1 MLATEAL
8 GGTVTEAATHQ
19 LEQFLE
25 NPADWS
31 LEPGIDTML
40 ATIDDVSAEFETP
53 GDSDKKALDWLGYAL
68 LNHKAPVEKRR
79 EALSAGIHQII
90 NGAVSTSILFGLN
103 PQNLLETARK
113 EADKILDG
121 IGSIAEGYHAETD
134 STDMFTAWR
143 KVANPNKADR
153 GESVVAGLVGYELI
167 APYIN
172 RRLLEINFTDRSD
185 LTERTRLIIEDGM
198 LLARLFE
205 ATRHLVGVAE
215 DGHSTKTPK
224 EIAEGLFR
232 VGPIMAKIGQM
243 LTSADLAFPED
254 KADFINQIGEH
265 LQEGVAMPNSSELDI
280 LDTKI
285 PDVAII
291 GALSSASIGYVLD
304 ARMDNG
310 KEVVVKITR
319 PGTDEAITKNARALE
334 ILIEITDAL
343 VQDQVEDSEL
353 YKKLQRLS
361 RGLPFLLDVLV
372 EEINAEGDLLAES
385 ASQTDAVSRF
395 AGTSVKV
402 PEVFDSSSDFLVMEK
417 LSAERIDALPGS
429 RDRLTNMAAF
439 MVQSF
444 MDGKIHGDMHGGN
457 VKSNEDGEI
466 IVYDWGHVKV
476 DKEFILDALKYVL
489 AAKLKS
495 PRVMAKAYEAIQH
508 PGHTVLAADQI
519 ESVAEEAVE
528 ETKRSGENNI
538 NSVFLVAL
546 SMRHQSTIDTDYGT
560 FLRSIGN
567 MANLFKQ
574 EISKPEY
581 GGRMKQTFA
590 LSKSLVK
597 AIRIARSQKRKQRKL
612 SGPPLLAKQESS

>member
-8 GGTVTEAATHQ
+8 VGAVTEAATDQ
-19 LEQFLE
+19 IQEFFE
-25 NPADWS
+25 NPDDWS
-31 LEPGIDTML
+31 LPTGIDAML
-40 ATIDDVSAEFETP
+40 TTIGDASAGLETP
-53 GDSDKKALDWLGYAL
+53 DHPDEDALDWLAYAL
-68 LNHKAPVEKRR
+68 LNNTAPIEKRR
-79 EALSAGIHQII
+79 EALSIGIHQVIS
-90 NGAVSTSILFGLN
+90 GAVNTSRLIGIN
-103 PQNLLETARK
+103 PENLLETARK
-113 EADKILDG
+113 EADKILNG
-121 IGSIAEGYHAETD
+121 IGDVAADYPAQTNN
-134 STDMFTAWR
+134 TDMFTAWR

-153 GESVVAGLVGYELI
+153 EEAVVAGLVGYELI

-185 LTERTRLIIEDGM
+185 LTEKTRLIIEDGI

-205 ATRHLVGVAE
+205 ATRHLVGAAE
-215 DGHSTKTPK
+215 DGYSTKTPK
-224 EIAEGLFR
+224 EIAEGLFSI
-232 VGPIMAKIGQM
+232 GPLMAKIGQM

-265 LQEGVAMPNSSELDI
+265 LQEGVAMPTELES

-285 PDVAII
+285 PDGITI
-291 GALSSASIGYVLD
+291 TGALSSASIGYVLD
-304 ARMDNG
+304 ARMDDG

-319 PGTDEAITKNARALE
+319 PGTDEAIIKNARALE
-334 ILIEITDAL
+334 ILVEIIDAL
-343 VQDQVEDSEL
+343 VQDQAEGSEL

-372 EEINAEGDLLAES
+372 EEINAEGDLMAEGD
-385 ASQTDAVSRF
+385 SQADAVSRF
-395 AGTSVKV
+395 AGTAVKV

-417 LSAERIDALPGS
+417 LSAERIDSLAGN

-439 MVQSF
+439 LIQSF

-457 VKSNEDGEI
+457 VKSNEDGEMI
-466 IVYDWGHVKV
+466 IYDWGHVKA

-489 AAKLKS
+489 AAKIKS
-495 PRVMAKAYEAIQH
+495 PRAIAKAYEAIQH
-508 PGHTVLAADQI
+508 PGHTVLTADQI
-519 ESVAEEAVE
+519 ESVADEAVE
-528 ETKRSGENNI
+528 ETKRSGESKI
-538 NSVFLVAL
+538 NSVFLLAL

-581 GGRMKQTFA
+581 GGRLRQALA

-597 AIRIARSQKRKQRKL
+597 GFRIARSQKRKQREL
-612 SGPPLLAKQESS
+612 NGPPLIANQESS